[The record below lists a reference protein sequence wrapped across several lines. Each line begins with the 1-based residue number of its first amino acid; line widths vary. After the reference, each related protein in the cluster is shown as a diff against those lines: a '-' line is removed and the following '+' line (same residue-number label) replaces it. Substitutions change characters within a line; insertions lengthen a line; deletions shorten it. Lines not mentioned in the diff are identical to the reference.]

1 MSLNRSAQIIYDY
14 IRSHPDEDR
23 HWREKAGLIAT
34 QSPDHHIAAST
45 IVSSLR
51 DYCEERAG
59 SLSQFRDLRQIGG
72 FDRSTLRPLAELLV
86 RLWGPPPKKKKPSTP
101 PAL

>member
-23 HWREKAGLIAT
+23 HWREKAGRIAT
-34 QSPDHHIAAST
+34 QGPDHHIAEST
-45 IVSSLR
+45 IVAALR

-72 FDRSTLRPLAELLV
+72 FDRSTLRPLAELMV
-86 RLWGPPPKKKKPSTP
+86 RLWGPPPNKKKASVP
-101 PAL
+101 PKT